1 MYGPQVL
8 PIGQISCECLKVE
21 TKLCA
26 IKIVIWFSRSENETW
41 AVFILV
47 RQQRQVSS
55 KSNVTEVSPGV
66 LFLSLSFL

>member
-1 MYGPQVL
+1 MNAFK
-8 PIGQISCECLKVE
+8 LKVE

-47 RQQRQVSS
+47 RQQGQVS
-55 KSNVTEVSPGV
+55 SNVTEVSPGV